1 MEIQAVDI
9 MNHAPF
15 VAPRLFGPEFQ
26 YEELRIMAR
35 TTFASLQSDRGTIQ
49 TLWGT
54 EIPAD
59 GSAPADPTVD
69 LDGALAKMDAADHE
83 IVVVTATKMWS
94 YWHHHK
100 LIMDYPIEVVAEA
113 AAKSNGRI
121 IGAASYNPL
130 RISESLAEVER
141 AVREYG
147 FRYVWFHPMTFGVSP
162 NDRRCYPLYAKC
174 VELGI
179 PVGLQVGHSAE
190 VLPSDHGRP
199 MLVDDVAIE
208 FPDLRIN
215 LSHTGWPWTGEFC
228 SMIWRHPNV
237 YGDISA
243 YFPRTLDTELVKF
256 MDSSRGRH
264 KILYG
269 TNGLD
274 PKRCRDELLA
284 LPIKDATK
292 ERVLRENALEFLGL

>member
-1 MEIQAVDI
+1 

-15 VAPRLFGPEFQ
+15 VAPGLFGPEFR
-26 YEELRIMAR
+26 YKELQVMAT
-35 TTFASLQSDRGTIQ
+35 TTFRMEPDEAGKVQ

-54 EIPAD
+54 RVPLD
-59 GSAPADPTVD
+59 GSAVPDATVD
-69 LDGALAKMDAADHE
+69 IDAVLAKMDASDTE

-94 YWHHHK
+94 HYWHHQ
-100 LIMDYPIEVVAEA
+100 LIMDYPVEAVADA
-113 AAKSNGRI
+113 VRQGGGRV
-121 IGAASYNPL
+121 IGAASYNPF
-130 RISESLAEVER
+130 RIDESLREIES
-141 AVREYG
+141 AVRDHG
-147 FRYVWFHPMTFGVSP
+147 FRYVWFHPITFGVSP

-190 VLPSDHGRP
+190 ILPSDHGRP

-208 FPDLRIN
+208 FPALRIN

-237 YGDISA
+237 YGDLSA
-243 YFPRTLDTELVKF
+243 YFPKTLDTELVKF
-256 MDSSRGRH
+256 MDSARGRH
-264 KILYG
+264 KLMYG

-274 PKRCRDELLA
+274 ATRCREELLA
-284 LPIKDATK
+284 LPMKDSTK
-292 ERVLRENALEFLGL
+292 ERVLAHNAMDFLGL